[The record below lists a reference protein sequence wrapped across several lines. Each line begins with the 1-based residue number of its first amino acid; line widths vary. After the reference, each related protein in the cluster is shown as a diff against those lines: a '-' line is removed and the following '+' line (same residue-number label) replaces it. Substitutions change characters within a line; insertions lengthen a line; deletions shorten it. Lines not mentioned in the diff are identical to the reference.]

1 MKCRNKTLYRAVHRV
16 NGERRPKD
24 FSSLADAKVDAKNLI
39 QEFYTKGDSKI
50 HLAAD
55 EKLDWQAAMNI
66 LKQAGTR
73 SSLET
78 ICRQYAD
85 LCAAAGGAG
94 LLTDT
99 VRKHVSR

>member
-1 MKCRNKTLYRAVHRV
+1 V
-16 NGERRPKD
+16 NGERRPKS
-24 FSSLADAKVDAKNLI
+24 FGSLADAKADAKNLKEI
-39 QEFYTKGDSKI
+39 YTQGDSKI